1 MTNTPEKK
9 ATKRSP
15 VVVVMGHVDHGKT
28 TLLDYIRKANVA
40 AKEAGG
46 ITQAVGAYEI
56 THGNG
61 RITFIDT
68 PGHEAFTKMRSR
80 GAQIA
85 DIAILVVAA
94 DDGVSQQTKDA
105 IRIIKESKNDAGKPL
120 PYIVAINKMDLPNA
134 DPNKV
139 KNGLAQEEI
148 FVEGFGGD
156 VSVQEISAKTG
167 QGVNDLLDLIALT
180 AEVEGLIYNP
190 AAPAKGFVLET
201 FMNAQTGITATVIIK
216 DGTLHTGDEVGTAST
231 RGKVRGL
238 RNFLGKT
245 EKELTPSSPAIILG
259 FDSIPRAGEA
269 FGVGWAMPPLV
280 PQTEKAMPTLAESS
294 QKRLSFVVKADV
306 AGSLEALVDEIR
318 KIKTPDNTTRVTIL
332 GEGVGDITD
341 GDAKLAGST
350 GSFIVGF
357 NVKQTSA
364 AKTLISSQKIKVF
377 SSKIIYE
384 LIKEIE
390 EEFSGRKK
398 QIVAGDLEI
407 LKVFEQKNNG
417 AQIIGGKVIAGEI
430 KNQSVVEVHR
440 AGKEI
445 GTGRIANLQQA
456 KKDVAS
462 VAAGLECGMLFS
474 SQVLIEKGDHLIAR
488 PE

>member
-1 MTNTPEKK
+1 MAPNTSNQ
-9 ATKRSP
+9 KRSP

-28 TLLDYIRKANVA
+28 TLLDYIRKSNTA

-56 THGNG
+56 KHGES

-80 GAQIA
+80 GASIA

-94 DDGVSQQTKDA
+94 DDGVNAQTKDA
-105 IRIIKESKNDAGKPL
+105 IRIIKETKL
-120 PYIVAINKMDLPNA
+120 PYIVAINKIDIEGA
-134 DPNKV
+134 DPVKV

-156 VSVQEISAKTG
+156 VSCQEISAKTG
-167 QGVNDLLDLIALT
+167 QGIPDLLDIITLT
-180 AEVEGLIYNP
+180 AEVEGLTYDP
-190 AAPAKGFVLET
+190 AAPATGFVLES

-216 DGTLHTGDEVGTAST
+216 NGTLKTGDEIGTST
-231 RGKVRGL
+231 ARGKVRGL
-238 RNFLGKT
+238 RNFMNKA
-245 EKELTPSSPAIILG
+245 EKELAPSAPAIILG
-259 FDSIPRAGEA
+259 FEAIPKIGDM
-269 FGVGWAMPPLV
+269 FGVGSAMPKLV
-280 PQTEKAMPTLAESS
+280 VQAGKEMPTQAEHE

-306 AGSLEALVDEIR
+306 AGSLEALVDQIK
-318 KIKTPDNTTRVTIL
+318 KIKTPDNTTRVTVL

-350 GSFIVGF
+350 DSFIVGF
-357 NVKQTSA
+357 NVRQTPA

-377 SSKIIYE
+377 SSDIIYE

-398 QIVAGDLEI
+398 QIVVGDLEI
-407 LKVFEQKNNG
+407 LKVFDQKNNG
-417 AQIIGGKVIAGEI
+417 AQIIGGKVVVGEI
-430 KNQSVVEVHR
+430 KNQSVVEIHR
-440 AGKEI
+440 GEKEI
-445 GTGRIANLQQA
+445 GTGKIANLQQS
-456 KKDVAS
+456 KKDAAS
-462 VAAGLECGMLFS
+462 VPAGLECGMLFS
-474 SQVLIEKGDHLIAR
+474 SQVMIEKGDHLVSR
-488 PE
+488 PD

>member
-1 MTNTPEKK
+1 MSATTPKLE
-9 ATKRSP
+9 KRSP

-28 TLLDYIRKANVA
+28 TLLDTIRKSNVA

-56 THGNG
+56 IHSGN

-80 GAQIA
+80 GASIA

-94 DDGVSQQTKDA
+94 DDGVSEQTKDA
-105 IRIIKESKNDAGKPL
+105 IRIIKETKL
-120 PYIVAINKMDLPNA
+120 PYVVAINKIDKEGA
-134 DPNKV
+134 DVLKV

-156 VSVQEISAKTG
+156 VSCQEISAKTG
-167 QGVNDLLDLIALT
+167 QGITDLLDIITLT
-180 AEVEGLIYNP
+180 AEVEGLTYDP
-190 AAPAKGFVLET
+190 AAPATGFVLEA
-201 FMNAQTGITATVIIK
+201 FMNAQTGITASVVLK
-216 DGTLHTGDEVGTAST
+216 NGTLKAGEEIGTATT

-238 RNFLGKT
+238 RTFAGKA
-245 EKELTPSSPAIILG
+245 EKEMTPSAPAVILG
-259 FDSIPRAGEA
+259 FETIPRAGEA
-269 FGVGWAMPPLV
+269 FGTGAAMPKLV
-280 PQTEKAMPTLAESS
+280 AQAGKEMPTQAEYE

-306 AGSLEALVDEIR
+306 AGSLEALMDQIK
-318 KIKTPDNTTRVTIL
+318 KIKTPDHTTRVTIL

-357 NVKQTSA
+357 NVKQTPA

-384 LIKEIE
+384 LLKEIE

-398 QIVAGDLEI
+398 QIVVGDLDI
-407 LKVFEQKNNG
+407 LKVFDQKNNG
-417 AQIIGGKVIAGEI
+417 AQIIGGKVVAGLI
-430 KNQSVVEVHR
+430 KNQSTVEVHR
-440 AGKEI
+440 GDKEL
-445 GTGRIANLQQA
+445 GTGRIANLQQS
-456 KKDVAS
+456 KKDVES
-462 VAAGLECGMLFS
+462 VAMGLECGMLFS
-474 SQVLIEKGDHLIAR
+474 SQVMIEKGDHLISR
-488 PE
+488 PD